1 MKYLIS
7 ACLIGENC
15 KYNGGNNLD
24 NIAKLLF
31 DKGLAFSICPE
42 VLGGLDTPRVPAE
55 IVNDEVIT
63 KEGVN
68 VTKEYELGAKKSL
81 EYALKHNI
89 KIAILQPRSP
99 SCGSKQIYDG
109 TYSGTLI
116 KGEGKTTKL
125 LREHGIKVITME
137 DYMRDYYEEDFK

>member
-7 ACLIGENC
+7 SCLIGENC

-24 NIAKLLF
+24 NIAKLLY

-55 IVNDEVIT
+55 IIDNKVIS
-63 KEGVN
+63 KEGTDVS
-68 VTKEYELGAKKSL
+68 KEYELGARLSL
-81 EYALKHNI
+81 KYALENNI
-89 KIAILQPRSP
+89 QVAILQARSP

-109 TYSGTLI
+109 THSGTLI
-116 KGEGKTTKL
+116 KGQGKTTEL
-125 LREHGIKVITME
+125 LRKNGIKVITIE
-137 DYMRDYYEEDFK
+137 EYIRDYYEEDFK